1 MMAVRVAPMVRP
13 IARPPSSHRFGHDC
27 TEGVMSARTRSRT
40 EGISMAD
47 HWIENHK
54 RDSWRRQAKA
64 SGYRARSAFKLKQI
78 QAKFEL
84 MREGDVV
91 LDVGCHPGGWAQVA
105 VEEVGETGIVIG
117 VDLEPCQPVDG
128 AYLMV
133 GDITDPLT
141 QERIVKELKD
151 RQVNSVVSD
160 ISPHITGKWDVD
172 QAVAMTLVAK
182 VFDFALPLLCSGGW
196 FVTKLFQGVGVE
208 ELIEAVKPHF
218 SYVRRFSPE
227 ASRNSSSEVYLVCRN
242 HTPWN
247 ATSTSVLERYEEAVD
262 RILGGDDVVDDVV
275 ATKTRFTVRR
285 KKSE

>member
-1 MMAVRVAPMVRP
+1 
-13 IARPPSSHRFGHDC
+13 
-27 TEGVMSARTRSRT
+27 MSTRNRNT
-40 EGISMAD
+40 DWGISMAD
-47 HWIENHK
+47 HWVENHK

-105 VEEVGETGIVIG
+105 VEEVGETGIVVG
-117 VDLEPCQPVDG
+117 VDLQPCQPVDG
-128 AYLMV
+128 ALLMV

-141 QERIVKELKD
+141 QERIIKELED
-151 RQVNSVVSD
+151 RQVNSVISD

-247 ATSTSVLERYEEAVD
+247 ATSTSVLDRYEQAVNK
-262 RILGGDDVVDDVV
+262 ILGGDEIVDNVV
-275 ATKTRFTVRR
+275 ATKTKFTVRR

>member
-1 MMAVRVAPMVRP
+1 
-13 IARPPSSHRFGHDC
+13 
-27 TEGVMSARTRSRT
+27 MSTWFRI
-40 EGISMAD
+40 GDWGLSMAD
-47 HWIENHK
+47 HWVENHK

-78 QAKFEL
+78 QSKFEL

-105 VEEVGETGIVIG
+105 VEEVGDDGIVIG
-117 VDLEPCQPVDG
+117 VDLQPCQPVEG
-128 AYLMV
+128 ALLMV

-141 QERIVKELKD
+141 QERIVKELED
-151 RQVNSVVSD
+151 RQVNSVISD

-247 ATSTSVLERYEEAVD
+247 AKSTSVLARYEEAVD
-262 RILGGDDVVDDVV
+262 KILGGDEVVQDVV
-275 ATKTRFTVRR
+275 ATATKFTVRR
-285 KKSE
+285 KKSK

>member
-1 MMAVRVAPMVRP
+1 MYSP
-13 IARPPSSHRFGHDC
+13 IARPPSSHRSSHET
-27 TEGVMSARTRSRT
+27 TEDVMSASSRNSKR
-40 EGISMAD
+40 GIVMAD

-78 QAKFEL
+78 QARFEL

-105 VEEVGETGIVIG
+105 VEEVGDDGLVIG

-128 AYLMV
+128 ALLMV

-141 QERIVKELKD
+141 QQRIVKELEE
-151 RQVNSVVSD
+151 RQVNAVVSD
-160 ISPHITGKWDVD
+160 ISPHITGKWDID
-172 QAVAMTLVAK
+172 QTVAMTLVAK
-182 VFDFALPLLCSGGW
+182 VFDFSLPLLCSGGW

-208 ELIEAVKPHF
+208 ELIDAVKPHF
-218 SYVRRFSPE
+218 SHVRRFSPE
-227 ASRNSSSEVYLVCRN
+227 ASRNSSSEVYLICRN

-247 ATSTSVLERYEEAVD
+247 ATSTSVLDRYEQAVNKV
-262 RILGGDDVVDDVV
+262 LGGDEIVDDVV
-275 ATKTRFTVRR
+275 ATKTKFTVRR
-285 KKSE
+285 KKTE

>member
-1 MMAVRVAPMVRP
+1 MSKVSRKGKWG
-13 IARPPSSHRFGHDC
+13 FG
-27 TEGVMSARTRSRT
+27 
-40 EGISMAD
+40 MAD

-105 VEEVGETGIVIG
+105 VEEVGESGIVIG
-117 VDLEPCQPVDG
+117 IDLEPCQPVDG
-128 AYLMV
+128 ALLMV

-141 QERIVKELKD
+141 QERIVKELGD

-182 VFDFALPLLCSGGW
+182 VFDFSLPLLCSGGW

-247 ATSTSVLERYEEAVD
+247 AKSTSVLDGYEVAVNKL
-262 RILGGDDVVDDVV
+262 LGGDEIIDDVV
-275 ATKTRFTVRR
+275 ATKTSFTVRR
-285 KKSE
+285 KKTE

>member
-1 MMAVRVAPMVRP
+1 MVRRV
-13 IARPPSSHRFGHDC
+13 IRPPSSHRLNHEY
-27 TEGVMSARTRSRT
+27 TEGVMSTWYRI
-40 EGISMAD
+40 GDWGYSMAD
-47 HWIENHK
+47 HWVENHK

-105 VEEVGETGIVIG
+105 VEEVGGDGIVIG
-117 VDLEPCQPVDG
+117 VDLEPCQPVEG
-128 AYLMV
+128 ALLMV

-141 QERIVKELKD
+141 QERIVKQLED
-151 RQVNSVVSD
+151 RHVNSVISD

-247 ATSTSVLERYEEAVD
+247 AKSTSVLARFEEAVD
-262 RILGGDDVVDDVV
+262 KILGGDDIEEDVV
-275 ATKTRFTVRR
+275 ATTTKFTVRR
-285 KKSE
+285 KKSQ